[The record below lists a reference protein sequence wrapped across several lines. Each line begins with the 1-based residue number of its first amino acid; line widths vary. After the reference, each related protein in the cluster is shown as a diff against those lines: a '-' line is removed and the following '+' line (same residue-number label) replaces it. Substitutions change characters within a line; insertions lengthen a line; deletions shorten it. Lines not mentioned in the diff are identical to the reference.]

1 MMGPLT
7 TCVMQ
12 SPLPFSRRM
21 WHRDVYRCWES
32 HLGTWGIGGVA
43 WGAGKFGGKS
53 WRWGLIN
60 GVAVKATATN
70 GNYIPDWNSNDEY
83 PAIVI
88 VSVSIPIPVK

>member
-1 MMGPLT
+1 M
-7 TCVMQ
+7 
-12 SPLPFSRRM
+12 
-21 WHRDVYRCWES
+21 
-32 HLGTWGIGGVA
+32 A